1 MEITISR
8 LSLLV
13 DLVGKML
20 FASLDRKGRLKI
32 DEALSNDE
40 LSKTYQTLKDINDTI
55 GQASTMR

>member
-8 LSLLV
+8 LSLVV

-20 FASLDRKGRLKI
+20 FASLDRKGRLNI
-32 DEALSNDE
+32 DEALSTDE